1 MKNIKMFHLN
11 DCGYCDKARKAMKE
25 LKQEDKYKD
34 VVVETIEETEHPD
47 IADQYDYYATP
58 TYYVDEKKIF
68 EAHIGMTY
76 EQIKDEV
83 RHVSSFFLLFFCEKL
98 TNSQL
103 RTTIVYR

>member
-76 EQIKDEV
+76 EQIKAEV
-83 RHVSSFFLLFFCEKL
+83 KHVFDLALEDQELFVVPFFIIF
-98 TNSQL
+98 Q
-103 RTTIVYR
+103 

>member
-76 EQIKDEV
+76 EQ
-83 RHVSSFFLLFFCEKL
+83 KL

>member
-83 RHVSSFFLLFFCEKL
+83 RHVFDLALEDQELDEFLFFIIFFVR
-98 TNSQL
+98 N
-103 RTTIVYR
+103 